1 MRVMTRK
8 GAAVGDHPVPSPLD
22 KAGII
27 VRAKYYYS
35 GTVEFYS
42 LVFTTK

>member
-1 MRVMTRK
+1 M
-8 GAAVGDHPVPSPLD
+8 GDHPVPDPLD

-27 VRAKYYYS
+27 VRPKYYYS

>member
-1 MRVMTRK
+1 MPTAKSIRPRSI
-8 GAAVGDHPVPSPLD
+8 GYEGLD

-27 VRAKYYYS
+27 VRPKYYYS

-42 LVFTTK
+42 LVFTTE